1 MHDIK
6 VIDKKLLD
14 FYEGL
19 NLKISELSIKSS
31 LENVKNENDMNEE
44 CFSSLIEKT
53 EKDIL
58 EGIADDMNL
67 NRGLEA
73 ILLLS
78 KRLNSRNDYSLLDLI
93 RIKAIFVKW
102 INTMGLVYNQ
112 NDNETQNRN
121 FKQTVSLNS
130 FVKFRSHVR
139 EIALKSINTTKSNN
153 LNDENLF
160 NELKNTSEALLSLC
174 DKLRKDL
181 DGYGIKLKV
190 SLF

>member
-14 FYEGL
+14 FNEGL

>member
-1 MHDIK
+1 LHDIK

-14 FYEGL
+14 FNEGL

>member
-78 KRLNSRNDYSLLDLI
+78 KKLNSRNDYSLLDLI
-93 RIKAIFVKW
+93 KIKAILVKW

-112 NDNETQNRN
+112 NDNETKNRN
-121 FKQTVSLNS
+121 LKETVSLNS
-130 FVKFRSHVR
+130 FVNFRSDVR
-139 EIALKSINTTKSNN
+139 EIALKSIKITKSNN
-153 LNDENLF
+153 LSDENLL
-160 NELKNTSEALLSLC
+160 NELKNTSEGLLSLC

-181 DGYGIKLKV
+181 DSYGIKLKV
-190 SLF
+190 S

>member
-1 MHDIK
+1 LHDIK

-14 FYEGL
+14 FNEGL
-19 NLKISELSIKSS
+19 NFKISELSIETS

-53 EKDIL
+53 EKDIF
-58 EGIADDMNL
+58 EGIADDMDL

-73 ILLLS
+73 ILLLL
-78 KRLNSRNDYSLLDLI
+78 KKFNSRNDYSLLDLMLT
-93 RIKAIFVKW
+93 KAIFMKW
-102 INTMGLVYNQ
+102 INTMGLVYNE

-121 FKQTVSLNS
+121 FKETVSLNS
-130 FVKFRSHVR
+130 FVKFRSDVR
-139 EIALKSINTTKSNN
+139 EIALKSIKTTKSNN
-153 LNDENLF
+153 LNDENLL

-174 DKLRKDL
+174 DQLREHL